1 MFLLTTKFV
10 KSCIPPRARNL
21 YYCLDYMTHIHNFL
35 TLILCIIL
43 MKYMLLLVNRKM
55 ANLFAFHFSG
65 RKQKL
70 IRTFKNEIRVYP
82 KVCGRL
88 SIMGHLHTYTK
99 SD

>member
-1 MFLLTTKFV
+1 
-10 KSCIPPRARNL
+10 
-21 YYCLDYMTHIHNFL
+21 
-35 TLILCIIL
+35 
-43 MKYMLLLVNRKM
+43 M